1 MCKQLY
7 KGVLPALL
15 LTLLAACSNEQLE
28 DDNLTQGNTP
38 VELSGVLTRAT
49 GDGQLI
55 NTGNPLADYQ
65 TQNVKF
71 FLSARTAASDKTY
84 FSNMAMSVGKD
95 ASGGRNELISGVY
108 YPLGKTAINLF
119 AHTGAA
125 ATNGEIPLTSGTSQW
140 ANDVLLGKG
149 SNESGTVISGY
160 SEDPIK
166 YITFKHLM
174 TKVDIKIEVD
184 GSVENQQPRTLSL
197 KLSNAAALNRG
208 TYNMF
213 TGVATSTAGSGD
225 YTLGVG
231 TQYLLP
237 SGAKLNDA
245 ASRVFSYVKID
256 DYVATAAD
264 LDGINIPQAEKDNG
278 VGGTVKSDFVLQPGL
293 SYTLTFHIKRLQ
305 LIGLTL
311 TLNDW
316 ATSSTSG
323 NWGYDPYRPKVTVE
337 GGYTNASANLIKKMV
352 LKHTNG
358 GSTYQYIGSSEV
370 DGSNTFM
377 KFVTLPKNLDT
388 ATGLTADLYTDSGL
402 LIKNVAIT
410 YDTTNGLAFTLD
422 PNGLVQKGAYYEVG
436 TPLQFALLMKSPE
449 AKEYRLINDIDMNN
463 SPLTYTPEAFLSG
476 ATLDGNGFSI
486 LHFQTAGNGL
496 VTTNRGI
503 LRNVRIDSGK
513 IKPAT
518 TTGYVGGICA
528 ENLGTIEACVN
539 EADIEAGTA
548 QIAGGICGVNQ
559 AAGRVLA
566 CLSTGNILNA
576 TTVGGICGENLS
588 TTAGAITACIS
599 TGSLNKAATNLGGI
613 CGKYE
618 GAASKVINTCFWL
631 TGTAR
636 KNQAVSDE
644 VAIGNKTLATVGS
657 FTQEAAELPATTIR
671 SATIIDKLS
680 VAGGSVWGFQLVAA
694 DSSWPIPV
702 RKP

>member
-15 LTLLAACSNEQLE
+15 LSVLAACSNEQLE
-28 DDNLTQGNTP
+28 NDNLTPGNTP
-38 VELSGVLTRAT
+38 VELIGALTRAT

-55 NTGNPLADYQ
+55 NTGNPLADYY

-71 FLSARTAASDKTY
+71 FLTARTASEKTY
-84 FSNMAMSVGKD
+84 FANMAMTIGKNI
-95 ASGGRNELISGVY
+95 SSGRNELASSVY

-125 ATNGEIPLTSGTSQW
+125 ATNGEIPLTAGTSQW
-140 ANDVLLGKG
+140 SNDILLGNG
-149 SNESGTVISGY
+149 SNESGTIISGY

-184 GSVENQQPRTLSL
+184 GSVENQQPSTLAL
-197 KLSNAAALNRG
+197 KLSNSAGLNKG

-213 TGVATSTAGSGD
+213 TGAVTKTASSGD
-225 YTLGVG
+225 FTLGVG
-231 TQYLLP
+231 TQYLIP
-237 SGAKLNDA
+237 TGAKLNDA

-278 VGGTVKSDFVLQPGL
+278 AGGAVKSDFVLQPGL
-293 SYTLTFHIKRLQ
+293 SYTLTFRIKRLQ

-316 ATSSTSG
+316 ETTSTSG
-323 NWGYDPYRPKVTVE
+323 NWGYDPYKPKVTVA
-337 GGYTNASANLIKKMV
+337 GGYDNTSTNLIKKMV
-352 LKHTNG
+352 LKHTNSG
-358 GSTYQYIGSSEV
+358 NTYQYIGSAEV
-370 DGSNTFM
+370 NGADTFM
-377 KFVTLPKNLDT
+377 KFVTLPKNLES
-388 ATGLTADLYTDSGL
+388 ATGLTADLYTDNGL

-410 YDTTNGLAFTLD
+410 YDATTGFAFTLD
-422 PNGLVQKGAYYEVG
+422 SNGMVEKSGYYEVG
-436 TPLQFALLMKSPE
+436 TPLQFSLLMKKPQT
-449 AKEYRLINDIDMNN
+449 KEYRLINDIDMNN
-463 SPLTYTPEAFLSG
+463 NPLAFTPSEFPNG
-476 ATLDGNGFSI
+476 ATLNGNGFSI
-486 LHFQTAGNGL
+486 LHFQTTGNGL
-496 VTTNRGI
+496 ITTNQGT

-513 IKPAT
+513 IKPAISA
-518 TTGYVGGICA
+518 TGYVGGICA
-528 ENLGTIEACVN
+528 INMGTIEACVN

-548 QIAGGICGVNQ
+548 QTAGGICGVNQ
-559 AAGRVLA
+559 SAGLILA
-566 CLSTGNILNA
+566 CLSTGNVLNA
-576 TTVGGICGENLS
+576 TTVGGICGENLNPA
-588 TTAGAITACIS
+588 TGAITACIS

-618 GAASKVINTCFWL
+618 GITNKVINTCFWL

-636 KNQAVSDE
+636 KNQAVSNE
-644 VAIGNKTLATVGS
+644 VAVGNKTLATVES

-671 SATIIDKLS
+671 SAIIINKLS
-680 VAGGSVWGFQLVAA
+680 VAAGSIWGFELVEA